1 MQVRLPLA
9 LLALLAAF
17 GGGAALSHL
26 TERDARAQTAHAA
39 TVYLPA
45 EGLTFRSLDGH
56 LVARLWSDARGGA
69 FEVYDNH
76 ERPAG
81 ALRAGL
87 VADAP
92 RAGAALPVAT
102 VATPPDIDLGY

>member
-9 LLALLAAF
+9 LLSLLAAF
-17 GGGAALSHL
+17 GCGAALSHL
-26 TERDARAQTAHAA
+26 AERDARAQTAHAA
-39 TVYLPA
+39 TVYLPP

-56 LVARLWSDARGGA
+56 LVARLTSDARGGS

-76 ERPAG
+76 EHPAG

-87 VADAP
+87 AA
-92 RAGAALPVAT
+92 AGAAPPATTVAT
-102 VATPPDIDLGY
+102 VGAPPDIDLGY